1 MHDIREFNL
10 TTKFI
15 SIWVTMNSKV
25 DLLQDDDSL
34 GSEDKKDSVAR
45 SGKKRTTIIGTYV
58 HCARNWEE
66 CTSNKESSAQ
76 QTDRHRRLIFN
87 VSPLFVIFKLMKTSK
102 LDNLVKM
109 L

>member
-1 MHDIREFNL
+1 
-10 TTKFI
+10 
-15 SIWVTMNSKV
+15 MNFRM

-66 CTSNKESSAQ
+66 CTSNLESSAQ
-76 QTDRHRRLIFN
+76 QTDRHRRLIFG

-102 LDNLVKM
+102 LDNLVTKCYGGCSF
-109 L
+109 